1 MPLTSQPQRLYR
13 YDLHLRRR
21 PWLPA
26 LEGML
31 AGPGLP
37 DSWLDEPAGRTAEG
51 VRDGLIRLGE
61 RTMRWTTEC
70 WESDLQQHLVAPV
83 RRWVLPDA
91 PSIAFAGHQAGGT
104 TPISGAIGGIN
115 EEHVRLAERLRLR
128 RAGVPEDEDPAS

>member
-1 MPLTSQPQRLYR
+1 
-13 YDLHLRRR
+13 
-21 PWLPA
+21 LPA

-37 DSWLDEPAGRTAEG
+37 DGWLDEPAGRTAEG

-70 WESDLQQHLVAPV
+70 WESDLQQRLDGAGQTVATGSCFHRV
-83 RRWVLPDA
+83 R
-91 PSIAFAGHQAGGT
+91 GHQAGGT